1 MFYRIIFVLIILIL
15 IIMVFF
21 VKIKIVIEYRK
32 GGQND
37 HFEVAFFVLKKRFGY
52 KKNRSTEEKDGI
64 LTDYKKLIKNIE
76 KSRNFYQKNKEIIMK
91 ILNYIKCR
99 IYVERLEFKA
109 VIGTGD
115 ASSAA
120 ILAGVAW
127 SLAGILFSILPSF
140 TNVKNKK
147 VEIRPDFTGKKFNVE
162 LYCIFKVKIVYIIV
176 IGLMILKHLIKA
188 KVGFTNVKR
197 SIAVYK

>member
-1 MFYRIIFVLIILIL
+1 
-15 IIMVFF
+15 
-21 VKIKIVIEYRK
+21 
-32 GGQND
+32 
-37 HFEVAFFVLKKRFGY
+37 
-52 KKNRSTEEKDGI
+52 
-64 LTDYKKLIKNIE
+64 
-76 KSRNFYQKNKEIIMK
+76 MK

-127 SLAGILFSILPSF
+127 SLAGILFSILHSF

-197 SIAVYK
+197 SIAVYKIE